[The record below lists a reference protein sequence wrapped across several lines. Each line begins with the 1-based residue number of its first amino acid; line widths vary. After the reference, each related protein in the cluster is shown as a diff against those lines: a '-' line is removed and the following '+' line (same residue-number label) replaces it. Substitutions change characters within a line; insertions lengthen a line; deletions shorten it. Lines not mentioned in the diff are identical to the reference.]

1 MKYSFVI
8 PCYNS
13 SRTIGAVVDEINTAM
28 NELKLDYDIILVN
41 DYSRDNTK
49 EVIFD
54 LARNQNNIPAL
65 SLARNFGQHG
75 ALMCGYRYAD
85 GDYVISLDDDG
96 QTPAIQVGRL
106 IAKANEGYDVVIARY
121 AHKHHSWFRNFG
133 SKVNDLM
140 AQKMI
145 GKPKDLFLS
154 SFFIAKRYVID
165 HVKEY
170 QYPFPYIDGLVL
182 RTTASICNV
191 DVDHRERMS
200 GESGYTLGKLLMLW
214 LNGFTAFSIKP
225 LRFASYIGVLA
236 AMIGFIVGI
245 YAVVLKFTNPDA
257 TVGWPSLIASVT
269 FMGGLN
275 LLMLGLIGEY
285 LGRVYIGMN
294 DSPQYIVREAEGFM
308 DSKKR

>member
-1 MKYSFVI
+1 
-8 PCYNS
+8 
-13 SRTIGAVVDEINTAM
+13 
-28 NELKLDYDIILVN
+28 
-41 DYSRDNTK
+41 
-49 EVIFD
+49 
-54 LARNQNNIPAL
+54 
-65 SLARNFGQHG
+65 
-75 ALMCGYRYAD
+75 
-85 GDYVISLDDDG
+85 
-96 QTPAIQVGRL
+96 
-106 IAKANEGYDVVIARY
+106 
-121 AHKHHSWFRNFG
+121 
-133 SKVNDLM
+133 
-140 AQKMI
+140 
-145 GKPKDLFLS
+145 
-154 SFFIAKRYVID
+154 
-165 HVKEY
+165 
-170 QYPFPYIDGLVL
+170 
-182 RTTASICNV
+182 
-191 DVDHRERMS
+191 MS